1 MLDKYRLVG
10 PAYDKL
16 SQLYSGNAINDCKLA
31 MLRPDTLGAGSRVL
45 FAGAGQGRDAIHAAA
60 LGARVTVVDISPTM
74 IAQCRKNIESHPQRE
89 TLAIELI
96 QSDILKIETFGFYDM
111 VVANFFLNV
120 FEREKMTHLFG
131 HLCKLIKPGGK
142 LVIGDFQ
149 PPEGNWL
156 RRSVQNAYWYAA
168 ATAFFA
174 AAGNAIH
181 QIYDYEAMLRKHA
194 LPLKEKQSF
203 SVFGKPFYHALLAEK
218 KA

>member
-16 SQLYSGNAINDCKLA
+16 SQLYSGKAIDQCKVA
-31 MLRPDTLGAGSRVL
+31 MLRPDTLGPGSRVL
-45 FAGAGQGRDAIHAAA
+45 FAGAGQGRDAIHAAS

-74 IAQCRKNIESHPQRE
+74 IAQCRKNMASHTQRD
-89 TLAIELI
+89 TLAIELV
-96 QSDILKIETFGFYDM
+96 QSDILKVEDFEFYDM

-120 FEREKMTHLFG
+120 FEREKMTLLLSHLS
-131 HLCKLIKPGGK
+131 KLIKPGGK

-156 RRSVQNAYWYAA
+156 NRSVQNVYWFAA

-181 QIYDYEAMLRKHA
+181 QIYDYEPLLKKNRLGVKERKH
-194 LPLKEKQSF
+194 F
-203 SVFGKPFYHALLAEK
+203 SVFGKVFYQAILAQK
-218 KA
+218 NS